1 MVSDKAFSG
10 DFMRSFKAF
19 SAIKDTLILAHIE
32 AEAIEDTLKSA
43 TPETIEKALIK
54 IQKLKEKIEECI

>member
-1 MVSDKAFSG
+1 MVSDKAFLG

-32 AEAIEDTLKSA
+32 AESIEDMLKIPSL
-43 TPETIEKALIK
+43 ENSEKALIRM
-54 IQKLKEKIEECI
+54 QKLKEKLEECI